1 MIKGIVWS
9 ANKQLKP
16 AWSIEGSGLANIY
29 LDLTGRI
36 YCFRIVKKWRL
47 YSKYYKV
54 VKGDAFRIKLD
65 CINRCSEQDYFIVKV
80 IKRILESLKFSLNS

>member
-9 ANKQLKP
+9 SNIELKP
-16 AWSIEGSGLANIY
+16 AWSITGSGLANIY
-29 LDLTGRI
+29 QHPTGEL

-54 VKGDAFRIKLD
+54 EKGDTYRIRLGY
-65 CINRCSEQDYFIVKV
+65 INRCSEHDYFIVKA
-80 IKRILESLKFSLNS
+80 IKRILRSLKFSLNN